1 MTFIEIVVVITIITV
16 LFAAGLLLSMQA
28 FHGYSRR
35 SERDTIVSLLERARS
50 KAISNV
56 SQNKWGICLDTSVPR
71 SPNYMVFSGIAY
83 ASAVVKYATPG
94 NAGVTITD
102 TSAVPKFACGNGG
115 VVFDQLTGDTSDV
128 SITVT
133 QGSVSTISINREGA
147 ISW

>member
-1 MTFIEIVVVITIITV
+1 
-16 LFAAGLLLSMQA
+16 MQA

-56 SQNKWGICLDTSVPR
+56 SQNKWGVCLDTTSPTD
-71 SPNYMVFSGIAY
+71 PNYEVFSGSTY
-83 ASAVVKYATPG
+83 ASAIAKYATPG
-94 NAGVTITD
+94 NPGVTITD
-102 TSAVPKFACGNGG
+102 TSATPKFACTNGG
-115 VVFDQLTGDTSDV
+115 VVFDQLTGDTGNV

-133 QGSVSTISINREGA
+133 QGSVSTIAINNEGA